1 MLTIDREIR
10 VRCHSK
16 CHISFSISTKEIELN
31 QNGGSCTTHT
41 SLIYIWNRHKIFF
54 SLSIVQM
61 WMLDGLLLYTTLV
74 SGNHPTI
81 FFIFHL
87 YSLDAAIVDS
97 IVRFLFYLAG
107 LVMMNDPF
115 VSFAR
120 ARTSITHSSR
130 SSSKAVWN
138 LEVPCHQCSVSAR
151 HTQKESGGSPI
162 VLRDLYRPKST
173 HYNQARTV
181 RRQEHARENGHK
193 KMGGSVLTDDIRP
206 LFLLSRGWLNKSII
220 SSSLFDWL

>member
-1 MLTIDREIR
+1 MKQTQDFFFIIYSTNVDVGWSSFIHDAGVWQSSDNLFYLPSLQSWRR
-10 VRCHSK
+10 HRGLYCS
-16 CHISFSISTKEIELN
+16 ISF
-31 QNGGSCTTHT
+31 
-41 SLIYIWNRHKIFF
+41 F
-54 SLSIVQM
+54 
-61 WMLDGLLLYTTLV
+61 
-74 SGNHPTI
+74 
-81 FFIFHL
+81 
-87 YSLDAAIVDS
+87 
-97 IVRFLFYLAG
+97 FYLAG